1 MRLLYIMSSKRI
13 VIVTGKTNIDS
24 LNVEK
29 DKRIRANAID
39 EELDIEQTLSM
50 LFMIKD
56 GKAGEYCERGRKALK
71 SKINGYKHQ
80 DIKKEVHNI
89 DTLISLEEATD
100 KMINTGLCCEYCN
113 KHVKVLYRQVRD
125 PLQWTL
131 DRVDNDLNHSNQN
144 TVISCL
150 SCNLKRR
157 LTDKEKFEFTKK
169 MKIVKVD

>member
-1 MRLLYIMSSKRI
+1 MTSKKF
-13 VIVTGKTNIDS
+13 VIVTGKTNIDR
-24 LNVEK
+24 LNVKK

-56 GKAGEYCERGRKALK
+56 GKISEYCERGKKAIK

-80 DIKKEVHNI
+80 DVKKEVDNI
-89 DTLISLEEATD
+89 ETLISLEEVID
-100 KMINTGLCCEYCN
+100 KLINSGLCCEYCSE
-113 KHVKVLYRQVRD
+113 HVKVLYRHVRE

-131 DRVDNDLNHSNQN
+131 DRVNNDLNHSNQN

-150 SCNLKRR
+150 RCNLKRR
-157 LTDKEKFEFTKK
+157 TTDKEKFEFTKK

>member
-1 MRLLYIMSSKRI
+1 MRLLYIMSSKKV
-13 VIVTGKTNIDS
+13 VIVTGKTNVDS
-24 LNVEK
+24 LDVEK
-29 DKRIRANAID
+29 DKRIRVNAID
-39 EELDIEQTLSM
+39 KELDIEQALSM
-50 LFMIKD
+50 LIMIKD
-56 GKAGEYCERGRKALK
+56 GETGEYCERGRKALE

-80 DIKKEVHNI
+80 DIKKEVY
-89 DTLISLEEATD
+89 DVETLISLEEVIS
-100 KMINTGLCCEYCN
+100 KLINTSLCCEYCS
-113 KHVKVLYRQVRD
+113 KHVKILYRQVRD

-131 DRVDNDLNHSNQN
+131 DRIDNDLNHSNKN

>member
-1 MRLLYIMSSKRI
+1 MILLYIMTSKKI

-24 LNVEK
+24 LNVKK

-56 GKAGEYCERGRKALK
+56 GKPGEYCELGRKAIK
-71 SKINGYKHQ
+71 SKIDGYKHQ
-80 DIKKEVHNI
+80 DQKKEIDNI
-89 DTLISLEEATD
+89 ETLISRREV
-100 KMINTGLCCEYCN
+100 INKLINSCLCCEYCS
-113 KHVKVLYRQVRD
+113 KHVKVLYRHVRD

-131 DRVDNDLNHSNQN
+131 DRVDNDLNHSNEN

-150 SCNLKRR
+150 RCNLKRR

>member
-1 MRLLYIMSSKRI
+1 MRLLYIMSSKKV

-56 GKAGEYCERGRKALK
+56 GKASEYCEDGRKALK

-80 DIKKEVHNI
+80 DIKKEVDNI
-89 DTLISLEEATD
+89 GTLISLEEVID
-100 KMINTGLCCEYCN
+100 KLINTCLCCEYCN
-113 KHVKVLYRQVRD
+113 KHVKVLYRHVRD
-125 PLQWTL
+125 PFQWTL